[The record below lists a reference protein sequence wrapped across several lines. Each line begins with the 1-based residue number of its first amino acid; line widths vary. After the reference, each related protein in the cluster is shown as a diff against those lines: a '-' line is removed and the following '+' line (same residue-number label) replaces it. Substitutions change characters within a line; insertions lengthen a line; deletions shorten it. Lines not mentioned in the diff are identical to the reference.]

1 MLETY
6 LRTKRNFVLLGES
19 GCGKSETAIF
29 LARKLVQ
36 MTTRKVRLIDMDQT
50 KGMFRSRDWK
60 AKLQQEQIQ
69 VYCGEHFMDM
79 PLAPH
84 GMARKLEE
92 ADAVNVL
99 DVGGN
104 ETGAV
109 VLGQF
114 QDWTNQSD
122 SVVFYIINPYRNFS
136 GNTEDILHFMHR
148 ITTLAQVEQLHVI
161 SNPNFG
167 HATQAEDIFAGH
179 AKLEEM
185 LQGSGYDIE
194 ALLIPDWVDANKFVQ
209 MRLPVYSIQ
218 PMIQFP

>member
-1 MLETY
+1 
-6 LRTKRNFVLLGES
+6 
-19 GCGKSETAIF
+19 
-29 LARKLVQ
+29 
-36 MTTRKVRLIDMDQT
+36 
-50 KGMFRSRDWK
+50 
-60 AKLQQEQIQ
+60 
-69 VYCGEHFMDM
+69 
-79 PLAPH
+79 
-84 GMARKLEE
+84 
-92 ADAVNVL
+92 
-99 DVGGN
+99 
-104 ETGAV
+104 
-109 VLGQF
+109 
-114 QDWTNQSD
+114 
-122 SVVFYIINPYRNFS
+122 
-136 GNTEDILHFMHR
+136 MHR